1 MNNYKQSWFKLI
13 NESSD
18 KFYLRKCLK
27 VENLDTEIVNKIKQ
41 RLFELND
48 FCDCDL
54 TETDEPF

>member
-1 MNNYKQSWFKLI
+1 MNNYKQSWFELI
-13 NESSD
+13 ENSKD
-18 KFYLRKCLK
+18 AMYLKRCLE
-27 VENLDTEIVNKIKQ
+27 VGLNDEITSKIKQ